1 MIFHF
6 LLPTNHSHSSP
17 VHPIFELPCR
27 QNKIFRLKNS
37 SSEHHATDVLVPYTC
52 PVAPRPDDE
61 DDGDYVDDFDKS
73 SKQNPFMSKG
83 SKKRPAADEVLPAK
97 RQKRFKMGTNIK
109 GGHAPSFKPITVDLD
124 EEDQMI
130 VDMKQQG
137 YKDEDIRDRLI
148 EKGFTCYEA
157 RSVACRWM
165 RIRKKTQEYEEKL
178 LDEELTDWHL
188 GEVGI
193 L

>member
-1 MIFHF
+1 MVKTMAITSMT
-6 LLPTNHSHSSP
+6 LTRYGSRSTLDQS
-17 VHPIFELPCR
+17 C
-27 QNKIFRLKNS
+27 K
-37 SSEHHATDVLVPYTC
+37 ADVSQ
-52 PVAPRPDDE
+52 
-61 DDGDYVDDFDKS
+61 S

-193 L
+193 LILVACIP